1 MPLFEVFLKCHQ
13 QLFSARQQR
22 ANNIY
27 QYSLFIISPFLAYLF
42 SSTFPFQILKY
53 FCLYKAYTIYPKME
67 EGFSVNWTIWWFLT
81 DRYST
86 KTFKLIFKLIIGNT
100 LVQIVIITLIL
111 DLYGNQRMYIK
122 LHSPSY
128 EPYSDCDHLI
138 PRDHPF
144 STVSEMIP
152 CDCLIIQTHFATFDL
167 VGREQLCSN

>member
-1 MPLFEVFLKCHQ
+1 MTKLPICPILSHYLKSSWNVISNSFLHDNRGRII
-13 QLFSARQQR
+13 LNF
-22 ANNIY
+22 Y

-53 FCLYKAYTIYPKME
+53 FCLYKAYPIYPKME
-67 EGFSVNWTIWWFLT
+67 EGFSVNWTIWRFLT

-86 KTFKLIFKLIIGNT
+86 KIFKLIFKLIIGNT

-152 CDCLIIQTHFATFDL
+152 CDHLII
-167 VGREQLCSN
+167 

>member
-27 QYSLFIISPFLAYLF
+27 QYSLFIILPFLAYLF
-42 SSTFPFQILKY
+42 CSTFPFQILKY
-53 FCLYKAYTIYPKME
+53 FCLYKAFPIYPKME
-67 EGFSVNWTIWWFLT
+67 EGSSVNCTISWFSTNWHLT
-81 DRYST
+81 KDILIL
-86 KTFKLIFKLIIGNT
+86 KLVIGNIS
-100 LVQIVIITLIL
+100 VQIVLMTLIL
-111 DLYGNQRMYIK
+111 DLHRNQRMYIK

-152 CDCLIIQTHFATFDL
+152 CDHLIIQTHFATFDL